1 MENNN
6 PLDSS
11 KEILDCFLS
20 GKFKRM
26 DCPQCEN
33 TFLTKVYEMKC
44 FDSGKKLS
52 VKCAECKRLFTA
64 DTDHAAWKN
73 YVVLEKQSLGL
84 EYFLD
89 AIQKHKLT
97 NVPFARRVGVLDE
110 EGQPLDPA
118 CIHLFT
124 FEEPD
129 YRIIYVMERLEHLDE
144 ADAAFFTEHVHD
156 IDWME
161 QADRLKVWAYV
172 AERYGAAL
180 AEDMRKLCLY
190 YRENKKYLNWDL
202 HGDNLMH
209 RMTDGKIVVMDPFA
223 PKMGDYMDE

>member
-44 FDSGKKLS
+44 FDGGKQLS

-64 DTDHAAWKN
+64 DTGHAAWKN

-89 AIQKHKLT
+89 AIEKYQLSS
-97 NVPFARRVGVLDE
+97 VPFTRRVGVLDE
-110 EGQPLDPA
+110 DGQPLDPE

-129 YRIIYVMERLEHLDE
+129 YRIIYVMERLEHLDA

-180 AEDMRKLCLY
+180 AEDMRQLCLY

-202 HGDNLMH
+202 HGDNLM
-209 RMTDGKIVVMDPFA
+209 RRVTDGKIVVMDPFA
-223 PKMGDYMDE
+223 PKMGDYME

>member
-1 MENNN
+1 MEQ
-6 PLDSS
+6 LDAS
-11 KEILDCFLS
+11 KEILECFLS

-44 FDSGKKLS
+44 FDSGKKLNL
-52 VKCAECKRLFTA
+52 KCAECKRIFTA
-64 DTDHAAWKN
+64 DTADNAWKN
-73 YVVLEKQSLGL
+73 YVLLEKQSLGL

-89 AIQKHKLT
+89 AIQHHDLK

-110 EGQPLDPA
+110 EGQSLDSS
-118 CIHLFT
+118 CIHMFS

-144 ADAAFFTEHVHD
+144 ADAEFFTEHVHE

-161 QADRLKVWAYV
+161 QVDRAKVWNYI
-172 AERYGAAL
+172 AERYNEAL
-180 AEDMRKLCLY
+180 AEDIRKLCQY
-190 YRENKKYLNWDL
+190 YREHEKYLSWDL
-202 HGDNLMH
+202 HGDNLMK
-209 RMTDGKIVVMDPFA
+209 RVKDGTIVVMDPFA
-223 PKMGDYMDE
+223 PKMGDYMEE

>member
-1 MENNN
+1 MEQ
-6 PLDSS
+6 LDAS
-11 KEILDCFLS
+11 KEILECFLS

-44 FDSGKKLS
+44 FDSGKKLNL
-52 VKCAECKRLFTA
+52 KCAECKRIFTA
-64 DTDHAAWKN
+64 DTADNAWKN
-73 YVVLEKQSLGL
+73 YVLLEKQSLGL

-89 AIQKHKLT
+89 AIQHHDLK

-110 EGQPLDPA
+110 EGQSLDPS
-118 CIHLFT
+118 CIHMFS

-144 ADAAFFTEHVHD
+144 ADAEFFTEHVHE

-161 QADRLKVWAYV
+161 QVDRAKVWNYI
-172 AERYGAAL
+172 AERYNEAL
-180 AEDMRKLCLY
+180 AEDIRKLCQY
-190 YRENKKYLNWDL
+190 YREHEKYLSWDL
-202 HGDNLMH
+202 HGDNLMK
-209 RMTDGKIVVMDPFA
+209 RVKDGTIVVMDPFA
-223 PKMGDYMDE
+223 PKMGDYMEE